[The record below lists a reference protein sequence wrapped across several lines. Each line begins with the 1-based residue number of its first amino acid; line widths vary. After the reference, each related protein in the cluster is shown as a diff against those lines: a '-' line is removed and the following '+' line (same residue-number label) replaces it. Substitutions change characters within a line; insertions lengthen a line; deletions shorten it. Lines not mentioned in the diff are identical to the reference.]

1 MRRWWLKFGD
11 DVIGYWPFEILKY
24 MQQKAVL
31 VQWGGD
37 VYSKNVKGVKPH
49 TTTAMGSGDHASA
62 LLGAACYINKLRILD
77 YSLQLKYPEW
87 VHTDS
92 EEPYCYSALNYQ
104 KSLAFEPTLLF
115 GGPGRSHYC
124 P

>member
-1 MRRWWLKFGD
+1 
-11 DVIGYWPFEILKY
+11 

-49 TTTAMGSGDHASA
+49 TTTAMGSGDDASA

-104 KSLAFEPTLLF
+104 KSLAFEPTLFF
-115 GGPGRSHYC
+115 GGPGRSRYC
-124 P
+124 PWEQQDIYVDANIF